1 MQYFFENPCYISR
14 IITFSWVIGAFESLC
29 QTVTAPSTR
38 SYKHNNVSLTR
49 INDHLASVLR
59 DNCLRPD
66 PPYLRLHHHVDIGR
80 LLFTVQRLK
89 ELRRIFSHNN
99 CAIPLVNC
107 IADFNLTHLF
117 PRYPTAGGKSL
128 AIHTARRRGAHTP
141 RPIPR
146 GTPKRN
152 T

>member
-1 MQYFFENPCYISR
+1 M
-14 IITFSWVIGAFESLC
+14 
-29 QTVTAPSTR
+29 TAHSTR

-99 CAIPLVNC
+99 CVIPLVNC
-107 IADFNLTHLF
+107 IADFNLSHLF

-128 AIHTARRRGAHTP
+128 AEGNTHSTAQGRTYTTP
-141 RPIPR
+141 DPARYPR
-146 GTPKRN
+146 AKYIIN
-152 T
+152 SIFV